1 MALFALANL
10 AVGAFSAISTFVGA
24 IGPIGACPLPT
35 NLEEFDMEDY
45 HDRH

>member
-1 MALFALANL
+1 MAIFTLANL
-10 AVGAFSAISTFVGA
+10 AIGALSSVFS
-24 IGPIGACPLPT
+24 IGTLGACPLAT